1 MYSMILMSLLALA
14 CVKGEAENEHA
25 NGVFAVVSDRQGTA
39 SVFSNAG
46 STVREVAFDG
56 KTEKLNFPPTS
67 TRLIAVM
74 PALGITEGRAN
85 SVRMEIPANQ
95 YQPVSGVDH
104 MRGNYYYSK
113 AAAADNPVKFQ
124 FAPMGGTIVMN
135 IGAVPGEELLGVKL
149 SQSASG
155 IAGVTE
161 MDLFKTSSIGKI
173 AGGGKSISVSLEET
187 YNLNNK
193 ATLFLH
199 TSATKLSANCH
210 LPSILLLWENHYLR

>member
-46 STVREVAFDG
+46 SAVQEVTFAG

-95 YQPVSGVDH
+95 YQSVSGVEH
-104 MRGNYYYSK
+104 MQGNYYYSK

-124 FAPMGGTIVMN
+124 FAPMGGTIKMN
-135 IGAVPGEELLGVKL
+135 IGAVSGEKLLGVTL
-149 SQSASG
+149 TQSTSG
-155 IAGVTE
+155 IAGATE
-161 MDLFKTSSIGKI
+161 MDLFKNSSIGKI
-173 AGGGKSISVSLEET
+173 AGGGKSISVSLKET
-187 YNLNNK
+187 YTLNNV
-193 ATLFLH
+193 
-199 TSATKLSANCH
+199 SSMNY
-210 LPSILLLWENHYLR
+210 N